1 MPTKSPQADTVRQL
15 DESEELRKLKEIEGD
30 EFEQDEEE
38 EEDRDDEN
46 VKVMV
51 RCRPPLLAGQINNTT
66 NSKRRQPII
75 SDGVNQNVV
84 QVQEDDRCVEI
95 LLADGNNNKEP
106 RQFYFDSVFGPESDN
121 EQVYM
126 RSVRKLVQ
134 SAFLGYNCTVFLYG
148 QTGTGKTYTHS
159 SLALSSFAH
168 LFSLIHDSNT
178 RTRFLIR
185 ASYFELYNE
194 DIRDLLVS
202 GSSLR

>member
-1 MPTKSPQADTVRQL
+1 MLSMESSEADNAQQL
-15 DESEELRKLKEIEGD
+15 DEFEELQRLDGI
-30 EFEQDEEE
+30 EEE
-38 EEDRDDEN
+38 GGDEN

-51 RCRPPLLAGQINNTT
+51 RCRPALLAGQINNAAG
-66 NSKRRQPII
+66 SKQRQPII
-75 SDGVNQNVV
+75 SDGGANVV
-84 QVQEDDRCVEI
+84 QVHEDERCIEVVQP
-95 LLADGNNNKEP
+95 DGNEEP
-106 RQFYFDSVFGPESDN
+106 RRFYFDSVFGPESDN

-159 SLALSSFAH
+159 SLSLSSFVH
-168 LFSLIHDSNT
+168 LFSLIRDSNT

-202 GSSLR
+202 AGKSLMSLQQSRI